1 MEEEVVL
8 LLEEAKDGNDK
19 TIAHLIVEL
28 EKVRAGKATP
38 SMLDSVNVEYYG
50 AMTPL
55 HQLANINTMDART
68 LTVQPWER
76 GILDAISKG
85 IIDANLGLNP
95 QNNGEMIIL
104 NVPMLTEERRKDLV
118 KKVKAEAEH
127 AKVGIRN
134 NRKDANDFLKKLK
147 TDGLPEDR
155 VKDVETKIQTL
166 TDAAVKRCDELAAKK
181 EADIMTI

>member
-1 MEEEVVL
+1 MEDQIQHL
-8 LLEEAKDGNDK
+8 LDHAKADNDK
-19 TIAHLIVEL
+19 TIAHLISEL

-38 SMLDSVNVEYYG
+38 SMLDSVHVEYYG
-50 AMTPL
+50 SMTPI

-68 LTVQPWER
+68 ITVQPWER

-95 QNNGEMIIL
+95 QNNGDMIIL
-104 NVPMLTEERRKDLV
+104 NVPALTEERRKDLV

-134 NRKDANDFLKKLK
+134 NRKEAMDQLKKLK
-147 TDGLPEDR
+147 NDGLPEDR
-155 VKDVETKIQTL
+155 MKDLETKIQTL
-166 TDAAVKRCDELAAKK
+166 TDTAVKRCDEVADKK
-181 EADIMTI
+181 EKDIMTV